1 MDEDRLWHLSDEPW
15 AQVEGA
21 FPQRRGQS
29 GFERK
34 ISNPLAFEA
43 VLFRA
48 RTGCPWRDLP
58 GEYGEYGD
66 HHTIY
71 TRWSRWVKSGGPQ
84 RAMVAWYLEAARQG
98 RLDLSL
104 ALIDSTVVRAHQ
116 HAAGAHKKRRPGPW
130 AQPRWLE
137 HEDPLRG
144 RERKPGARTHPHG
157 RTGGRRAGRR
167 KNACRGAGPRGGQG
181 CGWRPRL

>member
-1 MDEDRLWHLSDEPW
+1 MDEERLWHLSDEQW

-21 FPQRRGQS
+21 FPQRRGTS

-34 ISNPLAFEA
+34 ISNRLAFEA

-58 GEYGEYGD
+58 SAYGE

-71 TRWSRWVKSGGPQ
+71 MRWQRWVKSGVPQ
-84 RAMVAWYLEAARQG
+84 RAMVAWYLEAAKQG
-98 RLDLSL
+98 KLDLSL

-116 HAAGAHKKRRPGPW
+116 HAAGAHKKRG
-130 AQPRWLE
+130 AK
-137 HEDPLRG
+137 PLD
-144 RERKPGARTHPHG
+144 A
-157 RTGGRRAGRR
+157 AV
-167 KNACRGAGPRGGQG
+167 AA
-181 CGWRPRL
+181 